1 MEGVSANNYYAQYTL
16 EGRQTVDTPERTS
29 FGKMVFISKLF
40 NLNLNCAIFSES
52 IISCGRLFQ
61 IERTLFEKK
70 WLRIGEP
77 E

>member
-16 EGRQTVDTPERTS
+16 EGWQTVDTPERTY

-61 IERTLFEKK
+61 LERTLFEKK
-70 WLRIGEP
+70 VVADR
-77 E
+77 